1 MQLIPR
7 YKRRQSGTSLIEVL
21 ITMVLVAIVLIGM
34 MSLQAASLRYRSGAS
49 VRYTIVDAATDLSE
63 RIRANTSA
71 LAEGV
76 PEGANAYL
84 DALAVQPPA
93 APAKDCSRVTCDG
106 AEYAAWDVSQWWAT
120 LIAQL
125 PGAGVASWT
134 SPAAA
139 APAGTIPA
147 GFVSYRLELYWK
159 DPASTAA
166 AADCSQAANNYFATL
181 AGFDTRGVTCAT
193 VTLRP

>member
-1 MQLIPR
+1 MQLNR
-7 YKRRQSGTSLIEVL
+7 SAVRQRGASLIEVL
-21 ITMVLVAIVLIGM
+21 ITLVLVAIVLIGM

-63 RIRANTSA
+63 RIRANTSG

-76 PEGANAYL
+76 PEGTNAYL

-106 AEYAAWDVSQWWAT
+106 AEYAAWDVSQWWRA
-120 LIAQL
+120 LSAQL
-125 PGAGVASWT
+125 PGAGVAAWT
-134 SPAAA
+134 SPAVA
-139 APAGTIPA
+139 APAGTVPA

-159 DPASTAA
+159 DPASNLAAVDCSAA
-166 AADCSQAANNYFATL
+166 ANAYFATL